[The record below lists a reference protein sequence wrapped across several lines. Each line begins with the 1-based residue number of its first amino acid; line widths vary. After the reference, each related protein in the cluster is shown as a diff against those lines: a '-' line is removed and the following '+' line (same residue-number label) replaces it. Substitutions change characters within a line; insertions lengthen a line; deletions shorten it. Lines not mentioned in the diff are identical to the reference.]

1 MQFSIQRTPLFACLF
16 LASGFLGIST
26 NRASASSCSVVARVM
41 TSSIGSSY
49 KLGDALCQ
57 GQKFT
62 GNPIRVACSK
72 ARKVVWLN
80 KTEDLQQCEQSSPSL
95 RRCSLNAKITCR
107 RIRGDLSAR
116 PLLIRPYGE
125 VLAEPPLELRWIAIK
140 DADHYEV
147 HVLGDK
153 TWKFTSTQALLK
165 IPPIPSKSSIQIIIE
180 AFSQG
185 RLISA
190 STTTF
195 NLLEPSQ
202 FQQIKVDLNLID
214 RIQVSI
220 DKKKALKLSI
230 YSNFGLLDDSIS
242 LVQKEVML
250 HQDNPSNIRLLGDIY
265 LEAGLI
271 DEANKSYQQALDKAT
286 IVQNKD
292 EINLSKIGLNEIIA
306 FKLKDK

>member
-1 MQFSIQRTPLFACLF
+1 MFASVF
-16 LASGFLGIST
+16 LANSFLGLSSD
-26 NRASASSCSVVARVM
+26 RVSASSCSVVARVM

-80 KTEDLQQCEQSSPSL
+80 KTGDLQQCEQSFPSI

-107 RIRGDLSAR
+107 RIRGDLSAK
-116 PLLIRPYGE
+116 PFLIRPYGE
-125 VLAEPPLELRWIAIK
+125 VLAKPPSELRWIAIK

-147 HVLGDK
+147 HVLGDR

-165 IPPIPSKSSIQIIIE
+165 IPPLSSESSIQIVIE

-202 FQQIKVDLNLID
+202 FQQVQVDLNLID
-214 RIQVSI
+214 RIQASL

-230 YSNFGLLDDSIS
+230 YSNFGLLDESIS

-250 HQDNPSNIRLLGDIY
+250 HRDNPSNIRLLGDIY

-271 DEANKSYQQALDKAT
+271 DEANESYQQALNKAT

-292 EINLSKIGLNEIIA
+292 EINLSKNGLNEIIA